1 MCKSF
6 ILLSVV
12 DIYRHDFAR
21 TPRSVMKLF
30 LTPLVIW
37 AILSQAVSRY
47 LLVDMDESQGNHT
60 LNNNKMKYLYFSI
73 LVKVFSFLIYGKL

>member
-30 LTPLVIW
+30 LNPLVIW

-47 LLVDMDESQGNHT
+47 LLVEMVDGQGNHT
-60 LNNNKMKYLYFSI
+60 LINNKIKDLYFSI
-73 LVKVFSFLIYGKL
+73 IHPNNRQYLF